1 MKTIWPVNFQLGI
14 MVKHLERMLMIY
26 VKLEGNDQMNH
37 KSSSKLK
44 LGEPVLIPHNLFDQ
58 QTKYVLDTK
67 VQPIKAHL
75 MI

>member
-67 VQPIKAHL
+67 VYNQLRHI
-75 MI
+75 